1 MVQHRLALSVPALAL
16 SSLGVAGLVY
26 APAATTDDRTATPMP
41 GVFRRCDH
49 SADTF
54 YPSRGDGRA
63 IAFIGAGQQNS
74 VTADVQL
81 FTAVPNTHYIVRL
94 IQTPRPSL
102 TCAPGDPG
110 VAEAALDTDAVG
122 AATVSVQ
129 ATALPGTTGAWVI
142 VDRPAE
148 FSQTPAEFYTSD
160 FIADV

>member
-1 MVQHRLALSVPALAL
+1 MFRHGRALRLAALAL
-16 SSLGVAGLVY
+16 GSIGVVGLIC
-26 APAATTDDRTATPMP
+26 APPATTDDRTVTPMA

-63 IAFIGAGQQNS
+63 IAFIGVGQQNS

-81 FTAVPNTHYIVRL
+81 STALPNTHYIVRL

-102 TCAPGDPG
+102 TCFPGDPG

-129 ATALPGTTGAWVI
+129 APTLPGTTGAWVI

-160 FIADV
+160 FIADA

>member
-1 MVQHRLALSVPALAL
+1 M
-16 SSLGVAGLVY
+16 GLVGLIC
-26 APAATTDDRTATPMP
+26 APTATTDDRTATPMP

-49 SADTF
+49 SANTF

-81 FTAVPNTHYIVRL
+81 FTAVPNTHYTVRL

-102 TCAPGDPG
+102 TCSAGDPG
-110 VAEAALDTDAVG
+110 VAEAALDTDATG
-122 AATVSVQ
+122 AAAVSVH
-129 ATALPGTTGAWVI
+129 APALSGTTGAWVI
-142 VDRPAE
+142 IDRPAE
-148 FSQTPAEFYTSD
+148 LSQTPAEFYTSD